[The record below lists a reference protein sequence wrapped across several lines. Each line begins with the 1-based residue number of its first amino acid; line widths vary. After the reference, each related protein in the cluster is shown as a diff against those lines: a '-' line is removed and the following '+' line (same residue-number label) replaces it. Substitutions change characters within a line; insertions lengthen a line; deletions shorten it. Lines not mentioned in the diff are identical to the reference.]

1 VTDQQIKLE
10 ALSRAIEL
18 CRVPAAKNN
27 LFASRAGFQLVNA
40 MHDLTEVDALYD
52 FAEDVA
58 ATAGLP
64 ENCEPILTDRTSS
77 GAVIS
82 RHIERAK
89 AAEKTEGGM
98 KRAARAVP

>member
-1 VTDQQIKLE
+1 MTEQMLKLKALIQAAECALE
-10 ALSRAIEL
+10 AASRD
-18 CRVPAAKNN
+18 R
-27 LFASRAGFQLVNA
+27 LFASRAGFRLVNA

-89 AAEKTEGGM
+89 DAEKR
-98 KRAARAVP
+98 RAA